1 MRIIFFPL
9 VKMLIDLRSKVSLW
23 DKLFINTPSKQFEH
37 KIHGDQG
44 GEAEDAVDCLI
55 CDGTQNTVG
64 TAFQILRLV
73 AQEMKHRH
81 INYALFKEHLN
92 INNPHQ

>member
-1 MRIIFFPL
+1 MGQI
-9 VKMLIDLRSKVSLW
+9 
-23 DKLFINTPSKQFEH
+23 INTPSKQFKH
-37 KIHGDQG
+37 KIRGDQG
-44 GEAEDAVDCLI
+44 GEAEEAVNFLI
-55 CDGTQNTVG
+55 CNGTQNTVG

-81 INYALFKEHLN
+81 INYTLFKEHLN